1 MTSTKIIIK
10 FLHKSHFRFC
20 VIIFFLMI
28 CHLAKSQN
36 QLYVEQDGVLYR
48 ADYDNCEL
56 VKVVET
62 NLWDVEPDQFYW
74 ADLSFDPDGNLYFI
88 EGRGQVYHIDTIT
101 GILTPY
107 LKFDNEPFQYLSGL
121 TVDYKGV
128 FYSIGG
134 NGDVYV
140 YDPVTAITTRSG
152 PFSNNLTG
160 RDITFYNGKLYFFTL
175 TNPRVLLEVEIGE
188 QQSFKEIMRLGV
200 FGPAGLS
207 TFADSCTSFFI
218 TGAASLV
225 NPYSFGHIY
234 PELDSIDFKCMG
246 IYPKPNLGTSGSAYR
261 HEHLAS
267 MPSVD
272 IDLEETVINSVDPC
286 TGEVEVRI
294 SASGGID
301 SILYSLGGE
310 RYSYDS
316 VFVTRDTGW
325 VELFVKDSRSC
336 YWTDSLYL
344 PPPPYID
351 IDSIVVRSTSC
362 DQSGDG
368 GVSIF
373 ASGGYG
379 ELSFALEDNDYGD
392 HNVFDQLQQ
401 GEYSFSIKDSLGCVV
416 DSSFSVLASPVPDV
430 DISSQEEY
438 CLMGDGAITVSIPDP
453 LSSASFSIDGE
464 DFQNDPAF
472 DGLSAGHYTLF
483 VNYTSECQ
491 FEFSFEVDRVLDTT
505 YMHAVD
511 SSCIYDQIEY
521 DTLGL
526 SNAFGCD
533 SIVYMT
539 YVPADFITV
548 LSQSY
553 DCQAQS
559 AVIDSSY
566 VAVSEGCDT
575 LYVHNTLPAHN
586 HDTFISIDTCS
597 QSSVSD
603 TTLTLTNIWG
613 CDSLVHIS
621 YNTLPVHINTID
633 SVVCN
638 HLPPDTIHFYN
649 QFGCD
654 SLIVLQFFSPDLSVV
669 LPEDT
674 TILKGHEVTISPFI
688 FGNYTSLLWEPDF
701 INNTADDLLRPTLTP
716 EQSITIVLKATS
728 PEGCTQSDVMTIT
741 VIEDTRVYIP
751 NSFSPNN
758 DGINDSFEIFL
769 PQGSPLSLVDFEIY
783 DRWGSRLFRCSG
795 TNCTWDGTVNG
806 QDCSPDTYIYQI
818 RLQNQSNEVSVFSG
832 EVVLMR

>member
-1 MTSTKIIIK
+1 MTQTIKNLRFYKIVCCRVVLFVV
-10 FLHKSHFRFC
+10 FLL
-20 VIIFFLMI
+20 FFNLGE
-28 CHLAKSQN
+28 SQN
-36 QLYVEQDGVLYR
+36 NLYVEQDGVLFR
-48 ADYDNCEL
+48 VDYDNCEL
-56 VKVVET
+56 IEVIET
-62 NLWDVEPDQFYW
+62 NLSDVEPDPYYW
-74 ADLSFDPDGNLYFI
+74 ADLSFDTEGNLYFI

-107 LKFDNEPFQYLSGL
+107 FKFENEPYQYLSGL
-121 TVDYKGV
+121 TIDYKGI
-128 FYSIGG
+128 FYGIGWY
-134 NGDVYV
+134 GDVYA
-140 YDPVTAITTRSG
+140 YDPTTSTTVRHGPYSNELSG
-152 PFSNNLTG
+152 M
-160 RDITFYNGKLYFFTL
+160 DITFYNGKLFFFTV
-175 TNPRVLLEVEIGE
+175 TNPRILLEAEFGAPE
-188 QQSFKEIMRLGV
+188 NSKEIMSLGI
-200 FGPAGLS
+200 FGPGGLS
-207 TFADSCTSFFI
+207 TYADSCQSYFI
-218 TGAASLV
+218 NGSAARRD
-225 NPYSFGHIY
+225 PYTFGLIY
-234 PELDSIDFKCMG
+234 PYLDSIDFRCLG
-246 IYPKPNLGTSGSAYR
+246 IYPKPALGTSGSAYR
-261 HEHLAS
+261 YEHLAS
-267 MPSVD
+267 MPPVD

-351 IDSIVVRSTSC
+351 IDSIAVRSTSC
-362 DQSGDG
+362 DQSDDG
-368 GVSIF
+368 GVSIY
-373 ASGGYG
+373 ASGGHG
-379 ELSFALEDNDYGD
+379 GLSFALEDNDYLD
-392 HNVFDQLQQ
+392 HNVFDQLLQ

-416 DSSFSVLASPVPDV
+416 DSSFSVSASPVPEV
-430 DISSQEEY
+430 VISSHEEY
-438 CLMGDGAITVSIPDP
+438 CLTGDGAITVSIPDQ
-453 LSSASFSIDGE
+453 LSSSSFSIDGD
-464 DFQNDPAF
+464 DFQSDPAF
-472 DGLSAGHYTLF
+472 DGLSAGNYTLF
-483 VNYTSECQ
+483 VNYNSECQ
-491 FEFSFEVDRVLDTT
+491 FQYPFVVDRTMDTT

-511 SSCIYDQIEY
+511 SSCIYDQIEF
-521 DTLGL
+521 DTLRL

-575 LYVHNTLPAHN
+575 LFVHNTLPAHT
-586 HDTFISIDTCS
+586 HEAFISIDTCS

-621 YNTLPVHINTID
+621 YNAMPVHINTID
-633 SVVCN
+633 SIVCN
-638 HLPPDTIHFYN
+638 HLPPDTVHFYN

-654 SLIVLQFFSPDLSVV
+654 SLIVLQFLSPDLSVV
-669 LPEDT
+669 LPADT
-674 TILKGHEVTISPFI
+674 TILDGHQVTISPSI
-688 FGNYTSLLWEPDF
+688 IGDYTSLLWEPDF
-701 INNTADDLLRPTLTP
+701 INNTADLLSPTFTPDQSVTIALT
-716 EQSITIVLKATS
+716 ATS
-728 PEGCTQSDVMTIT
+728 PEGCAQRDVMTIT
-741 VIEDTRVYIP
+741 VIEDTRVFIP
-751 NSFSPNN
+751 NSFSPNS
-758 DGINDSFEIFL
+758 DGINDSFEIYL
-769 PQGSPLSLVDFEIY
+769 PQDSPLQLVDFEIY